1 MQDQR
6 RVIQPPRCVLI
17 RRFPHTGAIIALMG
31 DEKDIRMH
39 VREEKRVRVN
49 DSGTV
54 KKSFAS
60 LPLALALMDVLIGRQ
75 KKGDEQRQTSLQG
88 DYTAHLAAEYV
99 LGRCSNASLHGRE
112 RDAGFGEGPC

>member
-31 DEKDIRMH
+31 DRKDIRVH

-49 DSGTV
+49 NSRTV
-54 KKSFAS
+54 KNPFAS

-75 KKGDEQRQTSLQG
+75 KEGDEQRQTALDG
-88 DYTAHLAAEYV
+88 DYTTHVGLSMY
-99 LGRCSNASLHGRE
+99 
-112 RDAGFGEGPC
+112 